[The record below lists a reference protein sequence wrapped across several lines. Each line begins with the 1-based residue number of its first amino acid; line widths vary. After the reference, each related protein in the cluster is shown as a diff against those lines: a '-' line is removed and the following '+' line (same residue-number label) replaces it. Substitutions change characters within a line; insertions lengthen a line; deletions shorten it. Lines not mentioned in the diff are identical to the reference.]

1 MVLKRARCRRIGERG
16 AGRHAQP
23 RAKDFEILI
32 VVLCV
37 RAEDGLLV
45 EHLLESCLVELD
57 LELDVDPPLV
67 MVAAD
72 GMLEGPMPTPSS

>member
-1 MVLKRARCRRIGERG
+1 M
-16 AGRHAQP
+16 
-23 RAKDFEILI
+23 I